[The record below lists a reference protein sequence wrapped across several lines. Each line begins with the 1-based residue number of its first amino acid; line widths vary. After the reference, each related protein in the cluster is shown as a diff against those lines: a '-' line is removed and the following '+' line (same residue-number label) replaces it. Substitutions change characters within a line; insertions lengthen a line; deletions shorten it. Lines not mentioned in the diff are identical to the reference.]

1 MSFLVQELDCTLC
14 PGNRVSQPHGRYRPP
29 STIRYTWPVYE
40 SLAGFLKTFSSQS
53 PMLWALLVMGVI
65 SLTGLILY
73 GFWELV
79 LRGIS
84 LTIYSGSRNGG
95 DSPPGRGGH

>member
-1 MSFLVQELDCTLC
+1 M
-14 PGNRVSQPHGRYRPP
+14 
-29 STIRYTWPVYE
+29 YE
-40 SLAGFLKTFSSQS
+40 SLADFLKTFSSQS